1 MISSSCKIF
10 LGSIIG
16 QLYKILEGLFKPM
29 QNYNI
34 KKILVLIFYIVMP
47 QKGDNF
53 MLKKYFYPKIS
64 QSILLLAICLGLQL
78 IVGIAIA
85 IVLFS
90 RNSYS
95 DIYSVSLLLSP
106 VCTALTV
113 VWGVYRSKTSLK
125 NYFTD
130 KLDKKLDMVFYFLLF
145 AGVYCISLI
154 LAGIL
159 ESFIPANEDINS
171 MFIQGFSS
179 WIGILSIVVLAPI
192 FEELLFR
199 GVILRGF
206 LKNYS
211 ATKSIIITAVL
222 FGVLH
227 LNPIQSIIAALLG
240 LVLGWMFVKTG
251 SLWVCIFFHALNNGF
266 AILLYHLAA
275 QYNIS
280 DSEVLFFII
289 PAVLLGAL
297 SFYILSRKPSRI
309 AHILEERDRD
319 IALRSMQ
326 ETVQNSTIQ
335 DNNMYPP
342 QGYIMPYTQIKHSN
356 LGIASFIIAMVV
368 GICDVGLLI
377 LTIVST
383 VVSQDTGIK
392 AAVAFVLMLI
402 LGAILNLV
410 GIGLGIGGALTK
422 NRKQIFPILGIVFN
436 SLAILV
442 FVIIIAAGIYTGK
455 TIPQGN
461 YKFF

>member
-1 MISSSCKIF
+1 
-10 LGSIIG
+10 
-16 QLYKILEGLFKPM
+16 
-29 QNYNI
+29 
-34 KKILVLIFYIVMP
+34 
-47 QKGDNF
+47 

-78 IVGIAIA
+78 IVGIVIG

-90 RNSYS
+90 RNSTS
-95 DIYSVSLLLSP
+95 DIYWASLLLSP

-113 VWGVYRSKTSLK
+113 LWGVYRSKTSIK
-125 NYFTD
+125 KYFTD
-130 KLDKKLDMVFYFLLF
+130 KLDKKLDMVFYFLFF

-154 LAGIL
+154 LGGIL
-159 ESFIPANEDINS
+159 EQFIPANEDINS

-179 WIGILSIVVLAPI
+179 WIGILSIVVLAPV
-192 FEELLFR
+192 FEEMLFR
-199 GVILRGF
+199 GIILRGF

-227 LNPIQSIIAALLG
+227 LNPVQSIIAALLG
-240 LVLGWMFVKTG
+240 LALGWIFVKTG
-251 SLWVCIFFHALNNGF
+251 SLWVCILFHALNNGL
-266 AILLYHLAA
+266 AILLYHLTS

-289 PAVLLGAL
+289 PAVFLGAV

-326 ETVQNSTIQ
+326 EPVQNNTIQ
-335 DNNMYPP
+335 YNMYPP
-342 QGYIMPYTQIKHSN
+342 QGYIIPYTQIKHSN

-377 LTIVST
+377 LTIAST
-383 VVSQDTGIK
+383 LVSQDTGIK

-402 LGAILNLV
+402 LGAVLNLA
-410 GIGLGIGGALTK
+410 GLGLGIGGALMK
-422 NRKQIFPILGIVFN
+422 NRKRIFPILGIVLN

-442 FVIIIAAGIYTGK
+442 FVIIIAAGIYMNK
-455 TIPQGN
+455 TIPQGE